1 MRWRG
6 VSYAILLKGDEAC
19 LGWVGHATKRLAL
32 EDVDT
37 VGRLGEVTGEEVGVG
52 VVPCRVDVL
61 VGVDQAVGIGRE
73 HTQGDPEAEAEARG
87 GEDGKRADETH
98 LVRSLSRDEL
108 WSEGCPGEGCWD
120 GFLSSALET
129 GMATLLSST

>member
-52 VVPCRVDVL
+52 VVPCGVDVL
-61 VGVDQAVGIGRE
+61 VGVDQAGDIGRG
-73 HTQGDPEAEAEARG
+73 HTQRDPEAEAEAG
-87 GEDGKRADETH
+87 EGEDGKRAGETH
-98 LVRSLSRDEL
+98 LGR
-108 WSEGCPGEGCWD
+108 
-120 GFLSSALET
+120 
-129 GMATLLSST
+129 